1 MALKITDYSDH
12 ELMEMLELKKDKIY
26 SEDDICI
33 KYMQKVMNV
42 QQDKDMEKEERES
55 IIGFLNKVLSKLL
68 SLNSVKKMD
77 QIRTEKKNR
86 KTSTII
92 WCWRPNSY

>member
-77 QIRTEKKNR
+77 QIRTEKK
-86 KTSTII
+86 
-92 WCWRPNSY
+92 